1 MFENRKWH
9 LQIFAEDSA
18 AETAAP
24 EATGSDSA
32 AAQPAAETA
41 PAQDGK
47 KIQQST
53 ETAAPSATATRMS
66 FRELLQQDEEYRREF
81 DESIGRAVKRRMR
94 SQQKI
99 LAPMMETLGQQYG
112 IDTSAPDFDMKTLVD
127 AVTSDETRLEAE
139 AMEHGY
145 TVEDWKTV
153 KESRRIVAEQKAA
166 NEEADR
172 ARFFSELEADG
183 QLVKAEYPDFDYTA
197 AMLDPAFGHLVVS
210 LKANGAANPVQAAYK
225 ATHFDA
231 IMKAKVAQA
240 EEQARQSISQ
250 TIQSGMNRPREAG
263 TGQATAQMK
272 IDPRNLSEEQR
283 KEIRKRIARGE
294 HITFG

>member
-9 LQIFAEDSA
+9 LQIFAEEA
-18 AETAAP
+18 TAEAAAP
-24 EATGSDSA
+24 ETAGSDGA
-32 AAQPAAETA
+32 AAQTAAETA
-41 PAQDGK
+41 PVQEGQQ
-47 KIQQST
+47 IQQST
-53 ETAAPSATATRMS
+53 EPAAPSATAPRMS
-66 FRELLQQDEEYRREF
+66 FRELLQDEEYRREYE
-81 DESIGRAVKRRMR
+81 ESVGRAVKRRMR
-94 SQQKI
+94 SQQKM
-99 LAPMMETLGQQYG
+99 LAPMLETLGQQYG
-112 IDTSAPDFDMKTLVD
+112 IDTSAPDFDMKALVE
-127 AVTSDETRLEAE
+127 AVTGDESRLEQE

-153 KESRRIVAEQKAA
+153 KESRRIVAEQRAA
-166 NEEADR
+166 SEEADR

-183 QLVKAEYPDFDYTA
+183 QLVKAEYPDFNYEE
-197 AMLDPAFGHLVVS
+197 AMLDPAFGRLVVS
-210 LKANGAANPVQAAYK
+210 LKANGTANPVQAAYK

-263 TGQATAQMK
+263 TAQATAQMK

-294 HITFG
+294 HVTFG